1 MAASQSKSSAAT
13 AVLTDI
19 LKLEE
24 LKKDTLVTR
33 RVLATVKHILALK
46 DKTQFELLITNLM
59 KSYSTMLKKTR
70 RLKLIATKRDRLW
83 VLFHNFSL
91 KEGSLMCKHCDIALG
106 LQAHDIFW
114 QLVLETKFRQQ
125 VIDTL
130 KPNSVS
136 RTSDP
141 S

>member
-70 RLKLIATKRDRLW
+70 QLKLIVTKQDRL
-83 VLFHNFSL
+83 
-91 KEGSLMCKHCDIALG
+91 
-106 LQAHDIFW
+106 
-114 QLVLETKFRQQ
+114 
-125 VIDTL
+125 
-130 KPNSVS
+130 
-136 RTSDP
+136 
-141 S
+141 